1 MRYRSLIPV
10 STGGL
15 GCETQA
21 AILTH
26 GFLFERP
33 ALRFDQNL
41 VRVAYHP
48 PVGHPAI
55 DGKRGAGAEQV
66 KADNGGL
73 HGNTRELRQKEFD
86 FFNARES
93 LDALEHAAHFG
104 SAGGAAELRQPLGFF
119 FKFAARKRIARI
131 AFGLIDSAV

>member
-1 MRYRSLIPV
+1 M

-15 GCETQA
+15 GSETQA

-41 VRVAYHP
+41 VRLAYHQ
-48 PVGHPAI
+48 PVSLPAI

-66 KADNGGL
+66 RADNGGL
-73 HGNTRELRQKEFD
+73 HGNTRELRQKKFD
-86 FFNARES
+86 PFDARER

-104 SAGGAAELRQPLGFF
+104 SAGGATELRQPLGFF
-119 FKFAARKRIARI
+119 FQLAARKRIARI